1 MELPHL
7 GQHCTFKECNRLD
20 FLPMKCDLCSAILC
34 KDHIK
39 YEEHRCPSSY
49 RKNIQVPICP
59 LCNQAVTSQIRD
71 QPPDVIISAHID
83 RDCKSDPALKKRQKV
98 FSNKC
103 SLITCKQREVIQ
115 VKCDK
120 CLQTYCIK
128 HRFPEDHKCQGF
140 QNTGRTINRAGA
152 AALERMNKANT
163 ATATTTMNEDEA
175 LALAIKLSL
184 NQGTQEDQDYLLA
197 KALHESEQE
206 EARRNR
212 NTSIKNKA

>member
-163 ATATTTMNEDEA
+163 TTTTTMNEDEA

-184 NQGTQEDQDYLLA
+184 NQRTQEDQDYLLA